1 MNAKENAVK
10 LVMSIYSYA
19 EMNSYEDNNTDDRI
33 ENAKDAANEVVDNVI
48 IPRLDYIFTN
58 DADLQGEINY
68 WTAVKAEI
76 LNVLPGD
83 DMQCG
88 VGKNNI

>member
-1 MNAKENAVK
+1 MNSQEMATK

-19 EMNSYEDNNTDDRI
+19 EMNSYEDNNIDDRLD
-33 ENAKDAANEVVDNVI
+33 NAKDAANEVIDNVI

-58 DADLQGEINY
+58 DADLLTETKY
-68 WTAVKAEI
+68 WNAVKAEI
-76 LNVLPGD
+76 YNVQPGD

>member
-1 MNAKENAVK
+1 MNAKENAKK
-10 LVMSIYSYA
+10 LVMSIYNYA
-19 EMNSYEDNNTDDRI
+19 EMNSYEDNGMDDRLD
-33 ENAKDAANEVVDNVI
+33 NAKDAANEVIDNVI

-58 DADLQGEINY
+58 DADLLTETKY
-68 WTAVKAEI
+68 WNAVKAEI
-76 LNVLPGD
+76 YNVQPKN

>member
-19 EMNSYEDNNTDDRI
+19 EMNSYEDNNVDDRL
-33 ENAKDAANEVVDNVI
+33 ENAKDAANEVIDNAI

-58 DADLQGEINY
+58 DADLQSEVNY
-68 WTAVKAEI
+68 WAAVKAEI
-76 LNVLPGD
+76 LNVQPGD

>member
-1 MNAKENAVK
+1 MNAKENAEK
-10 LVMSIYSYA
+10 LVMSIYNYD
-19 EMNSYEDNNTDDRI
+19 EKNSYEDNNIDDRL
-33 ENAKDAANEVVDNVI
+33 ENAMEAANEVIDNAI

-58 DADLQGEINY
+58 DSDLQSEVNY
-68 WTAVKAEI
+68 WADVKAEI
-76 LNVLPGD
+76 YNVKLKN